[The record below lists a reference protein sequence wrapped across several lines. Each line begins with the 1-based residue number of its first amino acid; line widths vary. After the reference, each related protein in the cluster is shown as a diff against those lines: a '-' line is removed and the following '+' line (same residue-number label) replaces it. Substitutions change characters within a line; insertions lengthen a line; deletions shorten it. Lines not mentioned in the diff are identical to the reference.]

1 MKKNFIYISICD
13 FDTITT
19 NGVTK
24 KIYQQIK
31 AFEILGYNVFYTGK
45 LGDKFYIFNN
55 DKKFYIMKSNNKYF
69 NDMFIFYKKVTKWIL
84 ENMDSGIVY
93 VRHYG
98 LNFYT
103 NKMFYKLKQKGFV
116 NVLEIPTYP
125 YKKEYITSIKGKILY
140 LQDFLFSKK
149 IKKNI
154 EFIINFNEYKEI
166 YGIKSIPIE
175 NGICIEDYKQHE
187 NLNKS
192 ENKINLIAVASMRK
206 WHGYDRLI
214 QAIGEYYKT
223 SNSKLDIN
231 FHIVGSGPEISK
243 YKQISSTY
251 NIDKNIIFYGELG
264 GQKLDKLFD
273 KCDIAIGSLGLYRIG
288 LERVSTIKSKEYCA
302 RGIPFIYAYVEPKIS
317 EKEEFVL
324 ILENNDSK
332 INMCDII
339 KFFERSKSIKKEY
352 IREFAEKNLTWTK
365 QYRKI
370 FGRLE

>member
-1 MKKNFIYISICD
+1 
-13 FDTITT
+13 
-19 NGVTK
+19 
-24 KIYQQIK
+24 
-31 AFEILGYNVFYTGK
+31 
-45 LGDKFYIFNN
+45 
-55 DKKFYIMKSNNKYF
+55 
-69 NDMFIFYKKVTKWIL
+69 
-84 ENMDSGIVY
+84 
-93 VRHYG
+93 
-98 LNFYT
+98 
-103 NKMFYKLKQKGFV
+103 
-116 NVLEIPTYP
+116 
-125 YKKEYITSIKGKILY
+125 
-140 LQDFLFSKK
+140 
-149 IKKNI
+149 
-154 EFIINFNEYKEI
+154 I

-243 YKQISSTY
+243 YKQISSKY

-264 GQKLDKLFD
+264 GHKLDKLFD

-317 EKEEFVL
+317 EKEEF
-324 ILENNDSK
+324 
-332 INMCDII
+332 
-339 KFFERSKSIKKEY
+339 
-352 IREFAEKNLTWTK
+352 
-365 QYRKI
+365 
-370 FGRLE
+370 